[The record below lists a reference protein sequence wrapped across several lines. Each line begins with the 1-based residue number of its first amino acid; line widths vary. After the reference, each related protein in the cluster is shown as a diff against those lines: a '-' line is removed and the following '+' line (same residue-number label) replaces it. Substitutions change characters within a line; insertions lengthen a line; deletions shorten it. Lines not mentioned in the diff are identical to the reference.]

1 MRFELRHPAKKLA
14 AAATLLVLSTAYLA
28 LITTR
33 YFAARL
39 SDVPAES
46 RLKRAARLDPGNANY
61 PNLIGR
67 YTLLVQQSPQAALP
81 WLESATQLNPSRAS
95 YWLDLAVAHQFVGDT
110 DSESQ
115 ALRHALNADPRTPE
129 IAWQAANLFLARG
142 STEDAMRGF
151 RLVMENDPPL
161 TWPALQ
167 ICWKVRP
174 DIDFLLNNVVPP
186 NVDDPFLEFLVAR
199 HESAAAAKVWE
210 RMYSLQQ
217 PIARSQ
223 VFEYIRHLVA
233 QREASQAALVW
244 RQAASLSGL
253 AAYQPS
259 PENLLVNG
267 DFSLEILNG
276 GFDWLYQKGRAVSL
290 ALDPTENHS
299 SSRSL
304 RIIFDGPGIEDAGI
318 RQLVAVEP
326 NTVYEFSAFYKAQ
339 EMDGA
344 GGVKFAIQDLY
355 RETPFFLSEDLRDA
369 DFWKKVSGT
378 FTTGPDTQLLVVRIA
393 RAPAGS
399 PIRGKLWIDGL
410 QLVAGDRSIASTQDG
425 SIASAEKETK

>member
-1 MRFELRHPAKKLA
+1 MQFELRHPAKKLV
-14 AAATLLVLSTAYLA
+14 ATVVLLVLSTAYLA
-28 LITTR
+28 LITSR
-33 YFAARL
+33 YVAACL
-39 SDVPAES
+39 SDVPEEP
-46 RLKRAARLDPGNANY
+46 RLKRAARLDPENADY
-61 PNLIGR
+61 PNRTGR
-67 YTLLVQQSPQAALP
+67 YALVVQQSPQAALP
-81 WLESATQLNPSRAS
+81 WLETATRLNPNKAS
-95 YWLDLAVAHQFVGDT
+95 YWLDLAIARQSVGDT
-110 DSESQ
+110 DSETQ
-115 ALRHALNADPRTPE
+115 ALRHALDADPQTPQ
-129 IAWQAANLFLARG
+129 IAWQVANLFLAQG
-142 STEDAMRGF
+142 STEEAMRGL
-151 RLVMENDPPL
+151 RLVMDTDPPL

-167 ICWKVRP
+167 ICWKVHP

-186 NVDDPFLEFLVAR
+186 NVDASFLEFLVAK
-199 HESAAAAKVWE
+199 HESGAAAKVWE
-210 RMYSLQQ
+210 KMYSLQQ

-223 VFEYIRHLVA
+223 VFEYIRHLLA
-233 QREASQAALVW
+233 QRETSQAALVW
-244 RQAASLSGL
+244 RQAANLSGL

-276 GFDWLYQKGRAVSL
+276 GFDWLYQKGHAISL
-290 ALDPTENHS
+290 ALDPNESHS

-355 RETPFFLSEDLRDA
+355 RDTPFFLSEDLRDA
-369 DFWKKVSGT
+369 DFWKRVSGS
-378 FTTGPDTQLLVVRIA
+378 FTTGPDTQILVVRIA

-410 QLVAGDRSIASTQDG
+410 QLVPGNG
-425 SIASAEKETK
+425 SIASAGKEKQ

>member
-1 MRFELRHPAKKLA
+1 MQFEVRHPAKKLA
-14 AAATLLVLSTAYLA
+14 ATVVLLVLSTAYLA

-33 YFAARL
+33 YVAARL
-39 SDVPAES
+39 SVVPEES
-46 RLKRAARLDPGNANY
+46 RLKRATRLDPENADY
-61 PNLIGR
+61 PNRTGR
-67 YTLLVQQSPQAALP
+67 YALLVQQSPQDALP
-81 WLESATQLNPSRAS
+81 WLETATRLNPNKAS
-95 YWLDLAVAHQFVGDT
+95 YWLDLAIARQSVGDT
-110 DSESQ
+110 DSETQ
-115 ALRHALNADPRTPE
+115 ALRRALDVDPRTPE
-129 IAWQAANLFLARG
+129 IAWQVANLFLAQG
-142 STEDAMRGF
+142 STEEAMRGL
-151 RLVMENDPPL
+151 RLVLENDPPL

-167 ICWKVRP
+167 VCWKVRP

-186 NVDDPFLEFLVAR
+186 NVDDAFLEFLVAK
-199 HESAAAAKVWE
+199 HESGAAAKVWG
-210 RMYSLQQ
+210 RMYSLRQ

-244 RQAASLSGL
+244 RQAANLSGL

-276 GFDWLYQKGRAVSL
+276 GFDWLYQKGPAVSL
-290 ALDPTENHS
+290 ALDPTESHS

-304 RIIFDGPGIEDAGI
+304 RIIFDGPGIADAGI

-344 GGVKFAIQDLY
+344 GGVKFAVQDLY

-369 DFWKKVSGT
+369 DFWKKVSGS
-378 FTTGPDTQLLVVRIA
+378 FTTRPDTQLLVVRIA
-393 RAPAGS
+393 RAPSGS
-399 PIRGKLWIDGL
+399 PIRGKLWINGL
-410 QLVAGDRSIASTQDG
+410 RLVPGDG
-425 SIASAEKETK
+425 SVASAGQEAP